1 MSRLKELRL
10 HGFKSFADQ
19 TRFVFEPGV
28 NAVIGPNGSGKSNM
42 ADAIRWVHFID
53 TLYDSAVPLR
63 ASGTIALGALFRAD
77 DLAGPYRKKLSRCLS
92 RMEEMLVE
100 AT

>member
-10 HGFKSFADQ
+10 HGFKSFADP

-42 ADAIRWVHFID
+42 A
-53 TLYDSAVPLR
+53 
-63 ASGTIALGALFRAD
+63 
-77 DLAGPYRKKLSRCLS
+77 
-92 RMEEMLVE
+92 
-100 AT
+100 